1 MLNFDLKV
9 TGIEKMINKIENHQK
24 QVNLSGRRA
33 VRQMAELFK
42 SNIIEEM
49 TGPKTGNYKGYSRG
63 GSLRRSRPNSEGL
76 ATDTGHTLEDLLKIT
91 HGVSSSKVY
100 IADNSNDS
108 EDRGN
113 YFKYWE
119 AEADIKSRRPT
130 FKNAMEKTQ
139 SGILPILT
147 KNFL

>member
-1 MLNFDLKV
+1 MLNFNLKA
-9 TGIEKMINKIENHQK
+9 TGIEEMINKVSDHQK

-49 TGPKTGNYKGYSRG
+49 TKPKTGNYKAYSRG
-63 GSLRRSRPNSEGL
+63 GSLRRSRPNNEGL

-91 HGVSSSKVY
+91 HGINSSKVY
-100 IADNSNDS
+100 IDDNSNDS
-108 EDRGN
+108 ENRGN
-113 YFKYWE
+113 YFRYWE
-119 AEADIKSRRPT
+119 AEADIKSKRPT
-130 FKNAMEKTQ
+130 FENAMEKTQ